1 MTMAP
6 EQNAADGAP
15 TRASRN
21 ARAATR
27 SQNQATRGQGQ
38 GQSQNPKNP
47 NQTSVARKRSPM
59 MMAIA
64 LMLIALS
71 ALGGVWLANQGNETR
86 SVIRIAADVQPG
98 ERIEATD
105 LAQSEISVDV
115 VDLKMVGW
123 DQLNNV
129 VGRVAQQPLFA
140 GSLLTES
147 AFASAYEAADDEW
160 IIAVTLEPSRVP
172 AIGLSAGRTL
182 IISETP
188 ASVNDLNVVMEPKT
202 GTYIS
207 QREVGTT
214 GTVVLTVAVDRS
226 DAAELTARNAVGR
239 LTVAVGE
246 PRN

>member
-6 EQNAADGAP
+6 EQDAADPSA
-15 TRASRN
+15 TRSSRS
-21 ARAATR
+21 ARAAAKNQNQQSQKT
-27 SQNQATRGQGQ
+27 QNQAPG
-38 GQSQNPKNP
+38 QNP
-47 NQTSVARKRSPM
+47 VARKRSPM

-98 ERIEATD
+98 ERIEAAD

-115 VDLKMVGW
+115 VDLQMVGW

-129 VGRVAQQPLFA
+129 VGRVAQQPLYS
-140 GSLLTES
+140 GSLLTEG
-147 AFASAYEAADDEW
+147 AFASAYEVGEDEW
-160 IIAVTLEPSRVP
+160 VIAVTLEPSRMP
-172 AIGLSAGRTL
+172 AIGLSAGRNL

-188 ASVNDLNVVMEPKT
+188 ASVNDLNVVMEPKS

-214 GTVVLTVAVDRS
+214 GTVVLTVAVDRN

-246 PRN
+246 PRG